1 MLEMTECAYILKNAT
16 ARSFILYDEIGR
28 GTSTYDGMSI
38 ARAIIEYTVS
48 KKLYAK
54 TMFATHYHELTE
66 LEDLCRGVVN
76 YNIVAKKRGDEL
88 IFLRKIVSGA
98 ADESYGIEVAKLA
111 GVPDEVVKRAGKIL
125 ASIDEHAP
133 VDPKKNLLPKTD
145 GGIATLGLETIV
157 YDKVCEDIKKL
168 DVNTL
173 TPIEALGKLYEMKK
187 ILEGA
192 E

>member
-1 MLEMTECAYILKNAT
+1 
-16 ARSFILYDEIGR
+16 
-28 GTSTYDGMSI
+28 
-38 ARAIIEYTVS
+38 
-48 KKLYAK
+48 
-54 TMFATHYHELTE
+54 MFATHYHELTE
-66 LEDLCRGVVN
+66 LEELCRGVVN

-88 IFLRKIVSGA
+88 IFLRKIVRGA

-125 ASIDEHAP
+125 ANIDEHAP
-133 VDPKKNLLPKTD
+133 VDPKKNLLPKTGD
-145 GGIATLGLETIV
+145 GVATLGLETMV
-157 YDKVCEDIKKL
+157 YDKVCEAIKKL